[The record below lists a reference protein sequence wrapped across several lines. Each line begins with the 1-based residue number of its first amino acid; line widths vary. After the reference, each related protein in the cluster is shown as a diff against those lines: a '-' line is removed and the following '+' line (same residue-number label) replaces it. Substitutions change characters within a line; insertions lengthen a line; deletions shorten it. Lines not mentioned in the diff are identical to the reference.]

1 MMNGLYNINDRIS
14 YFIDYQFNGNRK
26 KFAESIDF
34 SPQVIFNIVSGRKS
48 KPSYEVLEAILS
60 SFVDLNAEWLLTG
73 KGEMLKTSSQAKP
86 PEGVPDVPSVPELQQ
101 MVINM
106 QKREIDRLQEEIHR
120 LKKEH
125 PSPADHTKP
134 THSKQ

>member
-1 MMNGLYNINDRIS
+1 MNVKERLKRFIESRNISIRA
-14 YFIDYQFNGNRK
+14 FE
-26 KFAESIDF
+26 ESIRA
-34 SPQVIFNIVSGRKS
+34 SNGYVNSISKS
-48 KPSYEVLEAILS
+48 VGIDKLELIIENYPN
-60 SFVDLNAEWLLTG
+60 LNMEWLLTG
-73 KGEMLKTSSQAKP
+73 KGEMLKTSPHAKP